1 MTTSVRSSMFAIYV
15 KEELGKELETKLSN
29 GYPGEALFVRCDV
42 TKESDIQVL
51 FLCFKNN

>member
-1 MTTSVRSSMFAIYV
+1 MFAIYV